1 MLAFFVK
8 KLVFFV
14 QKSTFTQSNSVRAML
29 KIFKFCFQVLYGKRL
44 LLLKTYFCRLCV
56 RNPAS
61 GLLKLAKI
69 RKMTMTSQFFDMTST
84 SQFFWCC
91 FVSLVNFSYWSKFH
105 VNIITDSRIM
115 TIFFYKGLTRNPEI
129 GNTPVWVLPNIWRL
143 GWVMDTKFSTNVSTK
158 MLLNA
163 AKRQGY
169 SFYHFWVITGKP
181 TGGGGLKLPS
191 SPLPRLGL
199 KPHISCS
206 LNFNKASKE
215 IHFQRKFEVNM
226 GHY

>member
-143 GWVMDTKFSTNVSTK
+143 GWVRDTKFDMNVYNK

-163 AKRQGY
+163 RVTAFTVSKLLRENQSKATPPIEIRVDFFWRSLRGY
-169 SFYHFWVITGKP
+169 RNDCEYGKFVHLFYIW
-181 TGGGGLKLPS
+181 
-191 SPLPRLGL
+191 
-199 KPHISCS
+199 
-206 LNFNKASKE
+206 
-215 IHFQRKFEVNM
+215 
-226 GHY
+226 